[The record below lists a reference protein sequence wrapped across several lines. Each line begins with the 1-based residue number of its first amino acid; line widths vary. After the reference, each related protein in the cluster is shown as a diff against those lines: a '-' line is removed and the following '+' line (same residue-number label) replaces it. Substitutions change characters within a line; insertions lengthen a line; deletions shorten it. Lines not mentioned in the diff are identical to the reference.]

1 MRDFNG
7 LLSYAIIYGF
17 FDACSSVF
25 TLKIIEDIVGE
36 ANIDTGYAVQMV
48 GMSFF
53 MLIGPPV
60 AGKFSTFQSFC
71 Q

>member
-1 MRDFNG
+1 MTDFTG
-7 LLSYAIIYGF
+7 LLSYAITYGF

-36 ANIDTGYAVQMV
+36 AYIDAGYAVQMV

-53 MLIGPPV
+53 MLIGPPT
-60 AGKFSTFQSFC
+60 AGKPLTF
-71 Q
+71 